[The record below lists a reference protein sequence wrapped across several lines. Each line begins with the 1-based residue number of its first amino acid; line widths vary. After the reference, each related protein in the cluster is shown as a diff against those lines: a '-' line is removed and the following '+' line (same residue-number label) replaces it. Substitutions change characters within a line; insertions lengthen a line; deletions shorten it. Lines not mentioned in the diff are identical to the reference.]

1 MRVLSVKIRRQ
12 CRCTSP
18 PLERRAD
25 QYAEL
30 PSMTKGALLLAVP
43 VEERAA
49 GVEEDL
55 DEDLALG

>member
-1 MRVLSVKIRRQ
+1 MRVLSVNVRRQ
-12 CRCTSP
+12 YRCTRP
-18 PLERRAD
+18 PPEGRAD

-49 GVEEDL
+49 GVEKDL